1 MKVYGY
7 TPRPSQREI
16 FDARERFLEV
26 DAGRRFGK
34 TVTGL
39 NWGLEGIC
47 KEGGPVWWI
56 APSYAQAKMA
66 YRTLIS
72 AGRAGG
78 ARAIASTSD
87 SELRLVF
94 ANGEVF
100 EFKTG
105 ENPDNLRGAG
115 IKRVI
120 LDEAARLRPEVWKEV
135 VRPAVSD
142 TKGRALFL
150 TTPKGKNWF
159 YELWLRGL
167 PGEDPEFK
175 SWKFPTWDNPKV
187 PPEDIVHAR
196 ASLPAD
202 VFAQEYAA
210 EFLDNA
216 AGVFRRVREAIGSE
230 RREPEDGREY
240 FAGLD
245 LARLTDFTTLTILND
260 AAEQVYFDRYNL
272 LDWAVQKR
280 RIVQDVSRY
289 GARLLMDS
297 TGIGDPILDDLV
309 RSDLIVEGY
318 KFTQES
324 KKALIE
330 GLMMGFEQGRL
341 RILDEPTQTNEL
353 EIFEYEIGKTGK
365 VHYSAPEGYH
375 DDTVMALALAYW
387 PLRPGRVEPRIWT

>member
-7 TPRPSQREI
+7 TPRASQREI
-16 FDARERFLEV
+16 FEARERFLEV

-39 NWGLEGIC
+39 NWGLEGLC
-47 KEGGPVWWI
+47 REGGPVWWI
-56 APSYAQAKMA
+56 APTYSQSKMA
-66 YRTLIS
+66 YKMLLT
-72 AGRAGG
+72 AARAGG
-78 ARAIASTSD
+78 AKAIGASSET
-87 SELRLVF
+87 ELRIDF
-94 ANGEVF
+94 INGHSF
-100 EFKTG
+100 EFKSG
-105 ENPDNLRGAG
+105 EKPENLRGAG
-115 IKRVI
+115 LKRVI

-142 TKGRALFL
+142 TQGRVLFL

-187 PPEDIVHAR
+187 PASDIEHAR
-196 ASLPAD
+196 LSLPAD

-216 AGVFRRVREAIGSE
+216 AGVFRRIREAIGSE
-230 RREPEDGREY
+230 RREPEAGREY
-240 FAGLD
+240 YAGLD

-260 AAEQVYFDRYNL
+260 AAEQVFFDRYNI
-272 LDWAVQKR
+272 LDWKVQKD
-280 RIVQDVSRY
+280 RIIYDVSRY
-289 GARLLMDS
+289 EARLLMDS
-297 TGIGDPILDDLV
+297 TGIGDPIFDDLT
-309 RSDLIVEGY
+309 RADLVVEGY

-330 GLMMGFEQGRL
+330 GLMMGFEQA
-341 RILDEPTQTNEL
+341 RIKTLDEPVQTNEL